1 MDAVSACCE
10 IIGNRIVREVV
21 LKMKKLLWLLSLT
34 LFLSASANAQTKSSA
49 LLQQL
54 VDEAWE
60 HKLKSPA
67 LRLEQGLP
75 IEGLPHWSQ
84 SNAEAAAAFA
94 RDLLKK
100 LAAVNERELSHD
112 EALTLAM
119 LRWDAQNASQEA
131 RFFRLR
137 SPITPYSMFLTG
149 VHRTFQSFRFAQA
162 ADAERY
168 LDLLAE
174 YPRLI
179 EEIIGHLRRQSDLGM
194 ALPKEEID
202 NLTPLLKG
210 YVREPAS
217 SLFNVSDQRLTA
229 FDAAKFKQQLTTEI
243 STRTNPALERL
254 IAYVTGA
261 YRASAPD
268 AVGLWQYPNGA
279 EYYRHLV
286 KFNTTMD
293 ITPEEVHALG
303 LREVER
309 IEREMAEIRAKLN
322 FRGTKAEF
330 HHFLKT
336 DSRFIPKTPEEIR
349 ARLLG
354 FAGSINPKLDRFFL
368 TRPKA
373 PFDTQ
378 RLNPALEASMTFG
391 YYERPRPGSP
401 TGTYFFNGSKL
412 KERSL
417 LQAEGLI
424 YHELVPGHHFH
435 IASQIENEA
444 LPPLRKYFFPTVFS
458 EGWAVYASNLGRELG
473 QFQDL
478 YDLYGHLTMEMM
490 ISVRLV
496 VDSGMNHLKWPRARA
511 MEYMREH
518 TLQSDTE
525 INTETLRYST
535 DIPGQALAYK
545 MGALRLLE
553 LREHARKGLG
563 ARFDIRRFHQAV
575 LGVGALPMTVLE
587 QHINWFI
594 EQERTR

>member
-1 MDAVSACCE
+1 
-10 IIGNRIVREVV
+10 
-21 LKMKKLLWLLSLT
+21 MKKFLWLFTFT
-34 LFLSASANAQTKSSA
+34 LFISVAALAQATNKSSV
-49 LLQQL
+49 LLQQIA
-54 VDEAWE
+54 DEAWL

-75 IEGLPHWSQ
+75 IEELPHWSQ
-84 SNAEAAAAFA
+84 ASAEAEAAFA

-100 LAAVNERELSHD
+100 LTAINERELNHD
-112 EALTLAM
+112 ETLTMAM
-119 LRWDAQNASQEA
+119 LRWDATNASQEA

-137 SPITPYSMFLTG
+137 SPITPYSMFLTV
-149 VHRTFQSFRFAQA
+149 VHRVFQSFRLAQA
-162 ADAERY
+162 ADAEHY

-179 EEIIGHLRRQSDLGM
+179 EEIIGHLRRQSDLGL

-210 YVREPAS
+210 FVREPAG
-217 SLFNVSDQRLTA
+217 SLFNVNDQRLSA
-229 FDAAKFKQQLTTEI
+229 FDATKFKQQLTTEI
-243 STRTNPALERL
+243 ATRTNPALERL
-254 IAYVTGA
+254 IAYVTGT

-268 AVGLWQYPNGA
+268 VVGLWQYPNGA
-279 EYYRHLV
+279 EFYRHLV
-286 KFNTTMD
+286 RYNTTMD
-293 ITPEEVHALG
+293 ISPDEVHALG

-309 IEREMAEIRAKLN
+309 IEREMAEVRAKLD

-330 HHFLKT
+330 HKFLKT
-336 DSRFIPKTPEEIR
+336 DARFIPKSPEEIR

-354 FAGSINPKLDRFFL
+354 FANSINPKLDQLFL

-378 RLNPALEASMTFG
+378 RLNPALEATMTFG
-391 YYERPRPGSP
+391 YYDRPRPGSP
-401 TGTYFFNGSKL
+401 VGTYFFNGSKL
-412 KERSL
+412 EERSL
-417 LQAEGLI
+417 LQSEGLI

-435 IASQIENEA
+435 IASQIENDK
-444 LPPLRKYFFPTVFS
+444 LPPLRKNFYPTVFT

-490 ISVRLV
+490 ASVRLV
-496 VDSGMNHLKWPRARA
+496 VDTGMNHLKWPRARA
-511 MEYMREH
+511 MEYMRER
-518 TLQSDTE
+518 TLYSDTE

-545 MGALRLLE
+545 MGSLRLLE
-553 LREHARKGLG
+553 LREHARKQLG
-563 ARFDIRRFHQAV
+563 DKFDIRRFHQAV
-575 LGVGALPMTVLE
+575 LGAGALPMTVLE

-594 EQERTR
+594 EQERKR